1 MKQLK
6 YYLIVV
12 FTMLSLFATNI
23 GNAVICE
30 PPFCDKTK
38 EKRFGESGERFALVI
53 GNSNYP
59 GQAQLANP
67 QNDAADISV
76 KLEEMGFKVETL
88 TNTNFASMKA
98 AIDRFGSKLIPG
110 AKSVGLFFFAG
121 HGMQQSDQNFL
132 IPVDT
137 VEKIESSG
145 QVDGNAVSL
154 NHVVEAMNNAG
165 VSIIV
170 LDACRN
176 NQMAESISGSGRTL
190 KRAEA
195 SASFGQTSTTRQVMG
210 SGLAQP
216 PKAKNRALFA
226 YATSPGDTAADGT
239 GHHSPFTTGLL
250 TSIRKEHRLEEVFAE
265 AAELV
270 RTTTSKKQ
278 TPWLTHSLGDVRFY
292 F

>member
-1 MKQLK
+1 MNVTRYKIFTLLLFCH
-6 YYLIVV
+6 LIFANVV
-12 FTMLSLFATNI
+12 YA
-23 GNAVICE
+23 ICE
-30 PPFCDKTK
+30 PPFCDPGS
-38 EKRFGESGERFALVI
+38 EKKFGENIGERFALVI
-53 GNSNYP
+53 GNSSYP

-67 QNDAADISV
+67 QNDATDISL
-76 KLEEMGFKVETL
+76 KLQEMGFTVETL
-88 TNTNFASMKA
+88 TNTDFASMKA
-98 AIDRFGSKLIPG
+98 AIDRLGSKLIPG

-154 NHVVEAMNNAG
+154 NQVVEAMNNAG

-176 NQMAESISGSGRTL
+176 NPMAESISGSGRTL
-190 KRAEA
+190 KRAES
-195 SASFGQTSTTRQVMG
+195 SASSGQTSTTRQVMG

-239 GHHSPFTTGLL
+239 GHNSPFTTGLL

-265 AAELV
+265 AAESV

>member
-12 FTMLSLFATNI
+12 FTMLCLFATSI

-53 GNSNYP
+53 GNSSYP

-67 QNDAADISV
+67 QNDATDISL

-88 TNTNFASMKA
+88 TNTDFASMKA
-98 AIDRFGSKLIPG
+98 AIDRLGSKLIPG

-154 NHVVEAMNNAG
+154 NQVVEAMNNAG

-176 NQMAESISGSGRTL
+176 NPMAESISGSGRTL

-195 SASFGQTSTTRQVMG
+195 SASSGQTSTTRQVMG

-239 GHHSPFTTGLL
+239 GHNSPFTTGLL

-265 AAELV
+265 AAESV